1 MAIKRQ
7 SEYIYRMV
15 QVPPNVE
22 IDSPADRGHAAEVY
36 LTGLT
41 AEMGNEGWDFFRID
55 AIGVVERPGCLA
67 GLLGVRSTVTPYYVV
82 AFRRLRQP
90 KG

>member
-1 MAIKRQ
+1 MAVRRQ

-36 LTGLT
+36 LTALT
-41 AEMGNEGWDFFRID
+41 AEMGNDGWDFFRID

-67 GLLGVRSTVTPYYVV
+67 GLFGAGPTVTQYYVV
-82 AFRRLRQP
+82 AFRRPRQP
-90 KG
+90 KV